1 MTFTSFVKDI
11 LMRLAEFMHITPNN
25 DKWSV
30 VISAL
35 ITIGVT
41 LLLIFITN
49 PKSDRVKRCYNYSKL
64 IVAVLLIVFSF
75 SNFESGANFSMVID
89 ICIVA
94 VSFMALIF
102 ILEIGGI
109 VYQIIDAF
117 QRGKALILLKGLSYY
132 VVAALVSGFTFRCG
146 LQQVVNLLSIVN

>member
-1 MTFTSFVKDI
+1 MTFTSSVKDI

-25 DKWSV
+25 GKWSV

-35 ITIGVT
+35 ITIGFT
-41 LLLIFITN
+41 LFLIFITN

-75 SNFESGANFSMVID
+75 SNFESSANFSMVID

-94 VSFMALIF
+94 VGFMALVFIF
-102 ILEIGGI
+102 EMGGI
-109 VYQIIDAF
+109 VYQIIDDL
-117 QRGKALILLKGLSYY
+117 QRSVKGSIYY
-132 VVAALVSGFTFRCG
+132 AVAAAVSGFTFRCG
-146 LQQVVNLLSIVN
+146 LQQVVNLLSMVN